1 VPVVSRRRQIED
13 AASALFGSRGY
24 AAASMRDIAK
34 LVDLQGGSLYAH
46 VSSKEDV
53 LWSIVEGAAARF
65 HAEVGPIARGGGT
78 VPARLRAMAR
88 AHVRVITD
96 DRDRAG
102 VFLFQ
107 WTALGPERR
116 AEIAKLRDDYEG
128 YWRELIGAGVAS
140 GELRATDPKLA
151 ATLVLSALNG
161 TALWYRPEGRFG
173 AEEIADRYADLL
185 LGGLLERPSP
195 GSSARPAG
203 NLDGRLLARDR
214 GRASQEPA
222 HHDPAY
228 STRPGHGRPGHGAG
242 KESR

>member
-1 VPVVSRRRQIED
+1 MPVVSRRRQIED

-24 AAASMRDIAK
+24 AATSMRDIAR

-65 HAEVGPIARGGGT
+65 HAEVGPIARDGGT
-78 VPARLRAMAR
+78 VTARLRAMAR
-88 AHVRVITD
+88 AHVGVIAE

-107 WTALGPERR
+107 WTALGPQRR

-128 YWRELIGAGVAS
+128 YWREAIGEGVAG
-140 GELRATDPKLA
+140 GELRAADPKLA

-161 TALWYRPEGRFG
+161 TALWYRPEGPLR
-173 AEEIADRYADLL
+173 ADEIADRYADLL
-185 LGGLLERPSP
+185 LGGLL
-195 GSSARPAG
+195 G
-203 NLDGRLLARDR
+203 
-214 GRASQEPA
+214 
-222 HHDPAY
+222 
-228 STRPGHGRPGHGAG
+228 
-242 KESR
+242 

>member
-1 VPVVSRRRQIED
+1 VAVTSRRRQIED
-13 AASALFGSRGY
+13 AASTLFGSRGY
-24 AAASMRDIAK
+24 AATSMRDIAR

-46 VSSKEDV
+46 VTSKEEV

-65 HAEVGPIARGGGT
+65 HDRVAPIARADGN

-88 AHVRVITD
+88 AHVGVITE

-128 YWRELIGAGVAS
+128 DWRAVIAAGVER
-140 GELRATDPKLA
+140 GELTATDPKLA

-161 TALWYRPEGRFG
+161 MALWYRPDGELRPD
-173 AEEIADRYADLL
+173 EIADRYADLL
-185 LGGLLERPSP
+185 LGGLLRCE
-195 GSSARPAG
+195 GSS
-203 NLDGRLLARDR
+203 NL
-214 GRASQEPA
+214 E
-222 HHDPAY
+222 
-228 STRPGHGRPGHGAG
+228 GAP
-242 KESR
+242 R